1 MLMGENQRFMNII
14 REKTTL
20 LLFILTLAVI
30 FAFRNICLAE
40 ETKSIRE
47 FPIPGY
53 GILLLNLPT
62 SWHDEIY
69 QPREDQPPSIILRPK
84 SGDEFY
90 CWITILWPKK
100 EEPGFNHPERIKVFV
115 KQEGETLL
123 DRAVETQILLQELQG
138 SHSIGYFFTL
148 TDKSPK
154 RGEFRYMTRGAIG
167 VGTLLLAFTHLYHKK
182 DSPSLKEMLVMLQEV
197 RQRKKQ

>member
-1 MLMGENQRFMNII
+1 MLVF
-14 REKTTL
+14 
-20 LLFILTLAVI
+20 LFEEIS
-30 FAFRNICLAE
+30 FGE
-40 ETKSIRE
+40 ETKSTRE
-47 FPIPGY
+47 FQIPGY

-69 QPREDQPPSIILRPK
+69 RSREDQPPSIILRPK

-90 CWITILWPKK
+90 CWMTIRGPK
-100 EEPGFNHPERIKVFV
+100 EGEAGFNHPDRIKVFV

-123 DRAVETQILLQELQG
+123 DRAVETEILLQELQG
-138 SHSIGYFFTL
+138 SHSIGYFFSL

-167 VGTLLLAFTHLYHKK
+167 VGNLLLSFTHLYHKK
-182 DSPSLKEMLVMLQEV
+182 DSPSLKEVFLMLQEV
-197 RQRKKQ
+197 RQRKK

>member
-1 MLMGENQRFMNII
+1 MNII

-20 LLFILTLAVI
+20 LLFIFTLTML
-30 FAFRNICLAE
+30 FAFKNLSLAE
-40 ETKSIRE
+40 EPKSIRE

-84 SGDEFY
+84 SGNEFY
-90 CWITILWPKK
+90 GWITIRWPKN
-100 EEPGFNHPERIKVFV
+100 EELGFNHPEKIKAFV

-138 SHSIGYFFTL
+138 SHGIGYFFTL
-148 TDKSPK
+148 ADKSPK

-167 VGTLLLAFTHLYHKK
+167 VGTLLLSFTHLYHKK
-182 DSPSLKEMLVMLQEV
+182 DSPSLKEVFFMLQEV
-197 RQRKKQ
+197 RQRKKE